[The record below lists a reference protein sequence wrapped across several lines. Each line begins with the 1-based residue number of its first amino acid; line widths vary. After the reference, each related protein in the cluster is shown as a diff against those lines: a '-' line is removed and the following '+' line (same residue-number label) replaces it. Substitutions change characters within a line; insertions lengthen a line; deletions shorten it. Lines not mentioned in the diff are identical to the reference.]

1 MKILLFVSVIVSLLL
16 SYTML
21 ILQTQT
27 TTIHCVL
34 QVKLNLLQNVKYLS
48 TKARNLI
55 RSVATTWCTNSP
67 STTRKFNVAIHLP
80 ELSQLD
86 PAEDK
91 SIKKSFDLLT
101 YLK

>member
-1 MKILLFVSVIVSLLL
+1 MKTLLFAIAIVSWSL
-16 SYTML
+16 SSTML
-21 ILQTQT
+21 SLQTQT
-27 TTIHCVL
+27 TTIHCVF
-34 QVKLNLLQNVKYLS
+34 QVNTNPKMNYLS
-48 TKARNLI
+48 TKACNLI

-80 ELSQLD
+80 ELNQLD